1 MTGAGGDGAVADAQ
15 DVRYGVE
22 APYAA
27 LWQFP
32 SGRGVQEYVEDQ
44 LGAWLRE
51 KHIDVDLAETAVHR
65 FGDDRVFVAR
75 HESRGAPEFQVR
87 LVEHTDSGVWRTEL
101 TTRVPNGELGWLR
114 LRVTNDR
121 GAYVAPP
128 RLASYLL
135 ANGAFRDGGVL
146 DLTERPSV
154 VSSVLVEDLAE
165 VITDFSREGLVFVA
179 GTDDSMPFD
188 PFRDMVERW
197 TREVVGLAEAYVL
210 DPIATRELA
219 EILGEAHAVMPW
231 TIRTFMPD
239 VDPAV
244 ADNARR
250 HRWLSTSRLAD
261 WPMPRIQRTLG
272 RVARSH
278 ADTRPL
284 PDHVMHSLRAF
295 VRMENQLLVDS
306 VGRSAER
313 VTQLDAVAS
322 TAEGRGQTTADAA
335 ATSARVPDDAQ
346 PAPDMAV
353 SVAEGAAAF
362 LRSMDLVRTI
372 LGVPEVTEASLQA
385 FVAGWTAKQEA
396 TRTELG
402 QRLAEQEDEITRL
415 SDQVSSMRGLLD
427 DAEVDMAILQEER
440 DDLADTEQWLRRQ
453 FRSSQLAYLTSAPL
467 PLEERTVYPS
477 SFSELLDWVNEDRMP
492 GVAFS
497 GDSRPVI
504 DLDLHS
510 GMDVALRTAFDA
522 VLALRDYVRAKAD
535 GWSGNVDTYLRT
547 PPDGCRS
554 IAPKKHAANESE
566 TILGNSRLCRM
577 RVFGVPGCVDA
588 SGSALMVAHFKL
600 GLMGQLSPRLYYLD
614 DTGRTGKVYVGY
626 IGRHLE
632 NTKTN

>member
-15 DVRYGVE
+15 DVRDGVE

-146 DLTERPSV
+146 DLTERPSA
-154 VSSVLVEDLAE
+154 VSSTLVEDLAE

-179 GTDDSMPFD
+179 GTDDTMPFD
-188 PFRDMVERW
+188 AFRYMVERW
-197 TREVVGLAEAYVL
+197 TREVVGLAEVYVL

-261 WPMPRIQRTLG
+261 WPIPRIQRTLG

-295 VRMENQLLVDS
+295 VRLENQLLVDS
-306 VGRSAER
+306 VVRSVES
-313 VTQLDAVAS
+313 VTRP
-322 TAEGRGQTTADAA
+322 EAA
-335 ATSARVPDDAQ
+335 ASPAEVEVRAAAGVAVPAHAPADAQ
-346 PAPDMAV
+346 PTPDA
-353 SVAEGAAAF
+353 SVAEGAAAY
-362 LRSMDLVRTI
+362 LQAIRAVDLVRTI
-372 LGVPEVTEASLQA
+372 LGVPEVTEESLQT
-385 FVAGWTAKQEA
+385 FKAGWAAEQEA
-396 TRTELG
+396 TRAELG
-402 QRLAEQEDEITRL
+402 RRLAEQEDEIIRL
-415 SDQVSSMRGLLD
+415 SDQVDYVRGLLD
-427 DAEVDMAILQEER
+427 DAEVDMAILQEEC
-440 DDLADTEQWLRRQ
+440 DDLADREQWLRRQ
-453 FRSSQLAYLTSAPL
+453 FRSTPRAYLTSAPM
-467 PLEERTVYPS
+467 PLEERTVYPT
-477 SFSELLDWVNEDRMP
+477 SFSELLDWINEDRMP

-497 GDSRPVI
+497 GDPHQVV
-504 DLDLHS
+504 DLDLYS

-522 VLALRDYVRAKAD
+522 VLALRDYVGAKAD
-535 GWSGNVDTYLRT
+535 GWSGSVETYLRT

-554 IAPKKHAANESE
+554 IAPKKHASNESE
-566 TILGNSRLCRM
+566 TVLGNSRLRRM
-577 RVFGVPGCVDA
+577 RMFGVPSCVDA
-588 SGSALMVAHFKL
+588 GGNALMVAHFKL

-614 DTGRTGKVYVGY
+614 HTERTGKVYVGY